1 MPRRRQR
8 LHGRTTDPGPRCAA
22 VQLLGVVQGVAFG
35 MLIMSTAGAIVGY
48 FVAPVVASIVVNLIP
63 ALKDSAPWIDLTEAM
78 SPLLDRASTITR
90 TDVAH
95 IAVAGL
101 IWIVLPLVLG
111 AIRLVRREVKSA

>member
-1 MPRRRQR
+1 M
-8 LHGRTTDPGPRCAA
+8 
-22 VQLLGVVQGVAFG
+22 VQGVAFG